1 MTRAF
6 QESRLII
13 ASHNQGKCREIAA
26 YLTPYAIEILEASDL
41 TYPNPMRPAPAIKPM
56 PPSKPPPPPKPPASP
71 HWRMIRV
78 LKISALGSKP
88 GIYSARLAGVDKNF
102 TRASEIL
109 YNDLIIAKASDFSCQ
124 FICALALCWGDG
136 FCLTVE
142 GYIDGT
148 FIWPPRGDQGFG
160 YDPVFQPHG
169 CQKTFAELAPEW
181 KHAHSHRAK
190 AFQQLIAQCFQKTPT
205 YK

>member
-41 TYPNPMRPAPAIKPM
+41 NLPEPDETGTSYKANATLKATAAAQATGIPALADD
-56 PPSKPPPPPKPPASP
+56 SGFE
-71 HWRMIRV
+71 
-78 LKISALGSKP
+78 ISALGSKP

-102 TRASEIL
+102 ARASEIL
-109 YNDLIIAKASDFSCQ
+109 YNDLIVAKASDFSCQ

-190 AFQQLIAQCFQKTPT
+190 AFQQLIAQCFQETPI